1 MKISRQFF
9 WAAAGTLGLL
19 QVVTGFSRA
28 VAAPPSFKFVSGKG
42 ITIAEPYG
50 PPHEQQNKSVLTAGK
65 YLLLPGGNFLFS
77 DGVTNRLFSET
88 NTLQLVVRAQQCI
101 YNSTNRSVNSSGPIQ
116 MQTADGKF
124 TIEGEGFYLLQTNSS
139 LIISNNVHT
148 TIQAELLHSSPT
160 NTNNSPSQTDTAPLF
175 VNSRQFSYDA
185 TSGNGVWRD
194 NVRMTGTNLT
204 LTSSLL
210 IAAVPMKERLL
221 RSLHAETNVVVD
233 YSGLSATGG
242 RLDYA
247 PESGLVRLTDHPTWH
262 ADQREGRGDELVID
276 RTNRI
281 FQVNQHAW
289 LKLPGEALGEA
300 GFLSF
305 SNSPA
310 RKSQSSDK
318 GSVEIECASY
328 EFRTNWAVFRNHVYL
343 EERVADTVRGRLTC
357 KDDMIV
363 TFSGTNEL
371 QTLTANKDVV
381 IEEGDKR
388 FTGGHAFY
396 THTNTTLE
404 MTENPRWEDGVHKG
418 QRALREGKGEL
429 LRLNTQKYELLVS
442 SNAYLRLPANELA
455 GQLSP
460 SPLTGTTNRPAG
472 SGTNQF
478 AEVYC
483 QEYLLRQD
491 TSFFRG
497 GIYATHPELN
507 LTCETMTIQTPLA
520 RTTNLL
526 ARGNVVFDVLTQKG
540 KLHGTG
546 DDAVYSFGLL
556 NTITNGNL
564 AINELRLTGT
574 PAAVSNTF
582 NGMVSK
588 NDLII
593 WDRAR
598 DKLSLP
604 GTNYILK
611 GFGKATDT
619 NIFQLPNKKLSK

>member
-1 MKISRQFF
+1 MKMWRPF
-9 WAAAGTLGLL
+9 LC
-19 QVVTGFSRA
+19 
-28 VAAPPSFKFVSGKG
+28 VAALALTSLQILTGIFSAIAANPPLLTKPIKG
-42 ITIAEPYG
+42 FTIAEPYG
-50 PPHEQQNKSVLTAGK
+50 PPHEQQNKSVLVAGK
-65 YLLLPGGNFLFS
+65 ALLLPGGNALLS
-77 DGVTNRLFSET
+77 DGVTVRFFSET
-88 NTLQLVVRAQQCI
+88 NTPQLVVRAQQCV

-148 TIQAELLHSSPT
+148 TIQADLLHSSPT
-160 NTNNSPSQTDTAPLF
+160 NAIDSPSQADTAPLF
-175 VNSRQFSYDA
+175 INSRQFSYDA
-185 TSGNGVWRD
+185 ASGNGVWRD
-194 NVRMTGTNLT
+194 NVRMTGTNLA

-221 RSLHAETNVVVD
+221 RTLHAETNVVVD
-233 YSGLSATGG
+233 YSGLNATGG

-247 PESGLVRLTDHPTWH
+247 PDSGLVRLTDHPTWQK
-262 ADQREGRGDELVID
+262 DRREGRGDELVID

-289 LKLPGEALGEA
+289 LKLPGQTLGEA

-318 GSVEIECASY
+318 GSVVIECASY
-328 EFRTNWAVFRNHVYL
+328 EFRTNWAVFRNHVHL
-343 EERVADTVRGRLTC
+343 EELGADTAEGYLTC
-357 KDDMIV
+357 SDDMIV

-381 IEEGDKR
+381 IAERDKR

-404 MTENPRWEDGVHKG
+404 MTENPRWEDGVREG

-429 LRLNTQKYELLVS
+429 LRLNTQKYELLVR

-460 SPLTGTTNRPAG
+460 SSLTGTTNRPAG

-507 LTCETMTIQTPLA
+507 LTCETMTIQTPLGG
-520 RTTNLL
+520 TTNLL

-611 GFGKATDT
+611 GFGKAIDT
-619 NIFQLPNKKLSK
+619 NIFMLPNKKLSK